1 MMVVK
6 QPSRPW
12 EWRSGETAVTFDQ
25 WLTQAAET
33 RHFEHAE
40 EAIRKSWL
48 LTWLVDRGDVFAAE
62 QVRPAKSRSQL
73 LDRTKG
79 EGAAPLDLPLD
90 THLENLLTIGSE
102 LYTSNV
108 FRLTGLPVIATAR
121 DIARHLDKL
130 KLQEKLGT
138 KGSRPSGP
146 LPINPPP
153 DIDTIR
159 AAVHALTKDP
169 ELRILQEFFWFWPLP
184 ISSTDK
190 SPQTDQALQ
199 DLTQG
204 DFEKAIRQWEHMGP
218 HSAEGPIARH
228 NLAILYHVAAL
239 DLELKGTRQT
249 LSEEQKKQRNAF
261 WNRALDLWNIISD
274 EEAVWS
280 WLATRIRTLEDARLT
295 TGYARRLRAYL
306 PVILSSVNGSLAAQS
321 AEAGLGQ
328 ETDRHIARLVSYA
341 HDSQTLNHMVMRIV
355 ETYRERLRACCKQAE
370 EMRTSQPLQ
379 GIQTAEILIT
389 QSAPLLQVIDALT
402 YSGSSLREAA
412 HDYVAL
418 NVFDCATTYENK
430 THRYRATIPVFEQA
444 LTCALGESTKKKIAD
459 ELAASK
465 KLLESG
471 DIWFDE
477 EYFDQPQP
485 ILDKLEQARA
495 LANSTQYDQAISI
508 LVDLLYGHREQT
520 ILRDQE
526 HVVQKPLA
534 WCLSR
539 RSVKRVNDAMD
550 QQNIELEIIKNIRQ
564 RAVNPTNGFNYSFAA
579 ARQGSNQGLPYLECM
594 ACGATIQQ
602 SYYHFSYKFNEEDVK
617 VLICPSCNTKS
628 DEERDR
634 RRIAFKRVVHESAQ
648 DIQLAVELDDTNQQ
662 VKKNI
667 ADLKGIASSNDITWP
682 SSQEL
687 RLKLGLL
694 SDTDLLK
701 SFLSEDPSVR
711 RQALELTGKRV
722 AVGSRANPALLSAIL
737 DMVIDPIRSVR
748 DAAWS
753 ALNNLGEGWSQTDTA
768 RRKVDIL
775 LEAASKGKPEIAE
788 SAARAV
794 KKIDPLKAER
804 LRSLQRS
811 RRFKKLAITAS
822 VVIVSVGIFVG
833 STFQKSSEGD
843 LLASIQLHTWHL
855 LDEATTFARI
865 EEAARSSDSTTRLH
879 AIKAWKQFADKRTV
893 VVPALILA
901 QVDENPK
908 VVSAASRAMEEISTA
923 YGQDQLPEV
932 KLAIPG
938 LLKAAATGPASARKR
953 AITLLM
959 MIGPDDH
966 DLIIPTLT
974 SALRDI
980 DKEVRVLAAEALR
993 NIGPRANQAI
1003 PALLEALNSDDW
1015 DLRITAAEGLAAVGE
1030 DGLVAKLR
1038 IKSMLTQLPPK
1049 SPHRTALSNVLA
1061 RMEVEAKTVAKVAKT
1076 SEAKL
1081 PKPQVKATKGGEVDK
1096 SLIGKEGSTEIPA
1109 RRDHKQDSTDTII
1122 TLAERVESDQLL
1134 SAQMDHDTSEPLTQ
1148 MSKLGPSDQLEQ
1160 LSGTSDDLWV
1170 AELLKRR
1177 VAEAMIYPY
1186 LAQFQGREGTV
1197 VLAVVIRS
1205 DGQLS
1210 KIEVLKSSGHSL
1222 LDDDAME
1229 TVKRATPLTMA
1240 QPMGRPE
1247 LAVEIPVVYR
1257 LRGN

>member
-1 MMVVK
+1 MMMVK

-12 EWRSGETAVTFDQ
+12 EWRSGETAATFDQ

-40 EAIRKSWL
+40 EAIRKLWL

-79 EGAAPLDLPLD
+79 EGVAPLDLPPD
-90 THLENLLTIGSE
+90 THLENLLTIGNE

-121 DIARHLDKL
+121 DIARHLDRL

-146 LPINPPP
+146 LPIDPPP
-153 DIDTIR
+153 NIDTIR
-159 AAVHALTKDP
+159 AAVQALTKDP

-184 ISSTDK
+184 VSSTDK
-190 SPQTDQALQ
+190 SPETDQALQ

-204 DFEKAIRQWEHMGP
+204 DFEKAIRQWEHMEP

-228 NLAILYHVAAL
+228 NLAILYHAAAL
-239 DLELKGTRQT
+239 DLELKGTLQT
-249 LSEEQKKQRNAF
+249 LSEEQKKQRNTF
-261 WNRALDLWNIISD
+261 WNRALDFWRIISD

-280 WLATRIRTLEDARLT
+280 WLATRIRSLEDARLT
-295 TGYARRLRAYL
+295 TGYARRLRTYL

-355 ETYRERLRACCKQAE
+355 ETYRDRLRACCKQAE

-379 GIQTAEILIT
+379 GIHAAETLLN
-389 QSAPLLQVIDALT
+389 QAGPLLRVVDAVT
-402 YSGSSLREAA
+402 YSGSSGREAA

-418 NVFDCATTYENK
+418 NIFDCITIYENK

-477 EYFDQPQP
+477 GYFDQPQP

-508 LVDLLYGHREQT
+508 LVDLLYGHREPT

-564 RAVNPTNGFNYSFAA
+564 RAANPTKGFNYSFAA

-634 RRIAFKRVVHESAQ
+634 RRVAFKKVVHESAQ

-687 RLKLGLL
+687 RLKLGLI
-694 SDTDLLK
+694 SDTDLLR
-701 SFLSEDPSVR
+701 SFQSEDPSVR
-711 RQALELTGKRV
+711 RQAMELTGKRV
-722 AVGSRANPALLSAIL
+722 AMGSRANPALLSAIL

-768 RRKVDIL
+768 RRKLDIL
-775 LEAASKGKPEIAE
+775 LEAASKGKREIAD

-811 RRFKKLAITAS
+811 RRFKKLAIAAS

-855 LDEATTFARI
+855 LDEATTFAKI

-879 AIKAWKQFADKRTV
+879 AIEAWKQLADKRTV

-901 QVDENPK
+901 QLDENPK

-938 LLKAAATGPASARKR
+938 LIKAAATGPASARGR

-959 MIGPDDH
+959 MIGPDEH

-974 SALRDI
+974 SALRGI

-993 NIGPRANQAI
+993 NIGPRAKQAI
-1003 PALLEALNSDDW
+1003 PALQEALNSDDW
-1015 DLRITAAEGLAAVGE
+1015 DLRIAAAEGLAAMGE
-1030 DGLVAKLR
+1030 DGLAAKPT

-1061 RMEVEAKTVAKVAKT
+1061 RMESEVKSVAKVAKT
-1076 SEAKL
+1076 PDAKL
-1081 PKPQVKATKGGEVDK
+1081 PKPQIKATKDEEVDK
-1096 SLIGKEGSTEIPA
+1096 PTIEGKGSTETSVGRA
-1109 RRDHKQDSTDTII
+1109 HDQGSADTTV
-1122 TLAERVESDQLL
+1122 TLAETRPTDEFL
-1134 SAQMDHDTSEPLTQ
+1134 SAQMDKSTDEFITQ
-1148 MSKLGPSDQLEQ
+1148 MSKTVPSEQPERSSHALDDQWLAQ
-1160 LSGTSDDLWV
+1160 
-1170 AELLKRR
+1170 LLKRR
-1177 VAEAMIYPY
+1177 VAETMIYPY
-1186 LAQFQGREGTV
+1186 QARFQGMEGTV
-1197 VLAVVIRS
+1197 VLTAVIRS

-1210 KIEVLKSSGHSL
+1210 KVEVLQSSSHPL
-1222 LDDDAME
+1222 LDEAALE

-1240 QPMGRPE
+1240 QPIRRPE
-1247 LAVEIPVVYR
+1247 LTVEIPVVYR
-1257 LRGN
+1257 LSGN